1 MLVRNHLKE
10 MRKKRGL
17 KQKEIAEKLGVDW
30 RTYGSWER
38 GERIINLEQAC
49 NCAVALGCSID
60 EIAGRPP
67 RDPSELSDPRE
78 VELHRCYRSCDRE
91 RQDRLLDTARDFAGM
106 SRDVAERDVLPAEG
120 GEVA

>member
-1 MLVRNHLKE
+1 MEIQLKE

-17 KQKEIAEKLGVDW
+17 KQKELAEKLGVDW

-38 GERIINLEQAC
+38 GERMINLEQAC
-49 NCAVALGCSID
+49 NCAVLLGCSID
-60 EIAGRPP
+60 EIAGRPL
-67 RDPSELSDPRE
+67 RDPSEFADPRE
-78 VELHRCYRSCDRE
+78 AELHRCYRSCDRD

-106 SRDVAERDVLPAEG
+106 SRDVAERDLPLAEG